1 MKNKRGILEM
11 MALPGFLAVG
21 WFIPRLMGFDM
32 GIAFTGLMLGGIA
45 WGYIYT
51 QATQESEAEKMDMER
66 RWNQR
71 VEEAGRER
79 RAEQWGG

>member
-1 MKNKRGILEM
+1 MHDETELEPPKGQ
-11 MALPGFLAVG
+11 ALGTATAVLG
-21 WFIPRLMGFDM
+21 AAIG
-32 GIAFTGLMLGGIA
+32 LGGIA
-45 WGYIYT
+45 WGYIHT